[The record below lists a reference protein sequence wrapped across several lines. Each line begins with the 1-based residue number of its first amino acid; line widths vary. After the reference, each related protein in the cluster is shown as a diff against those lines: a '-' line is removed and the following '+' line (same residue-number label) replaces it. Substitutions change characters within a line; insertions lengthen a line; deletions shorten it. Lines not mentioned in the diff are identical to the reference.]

1 MRHVALEITMA
12 KISEAGK
19 EILRKWQDL
28 GIRFSNSYFKSTIF
42 DFTDRAERYSIPE
55 QPVPDGWTAAHLN
68 TALTYGLKFS
78 QRDGLTEIRIP
89 AQPIPKDLLEME
101 EPKKEI
107 LVHHIPERKLWLAQR
122 EAGTNEQWKVKP
134 RSWNDWKKIPIDEEP
149 EWSEYYDYTTVNT
162 VKYYFCLCRRK
173 NGDIVSMSRTS
184 KETLKHAVAVGDA
197 TIIGNIEER
206 DVEV

>member
-1 MRHVALEITMA
+1 MWRGEQRGHRL
-12 KISEAGK
+12 
-19 EILRKWQDL
+19 
-28 GIRFSNSYFKSTIF
+28 F
-42 DFTDRAERYSIPE
+42 DGPAENYSIQE
-55 QPVPDGWTAAHLN
+55 QPVPKGVSYEQMANAEKQ
-68 TALTYGLKFS
+68 GL
-78 QRDGLTEIRIP
+78 RIGRSVKDMSHSIP
-89 AQPIPKDLLEME
+89 TQPIPKELLEMEEEPDE

-173 NGDIVSMSRTS
+173 NGGIVTMSRTC
-184 KETLKHAVAVGDA
+184 KDRLKYAVGDA

>member
-1 MRHVALEITMA
+1 MT
-12 KISEAGK
+12 KISEAGRELLK
-19 EILRKWQDL
+19 KWQEM
-28 GIRFSNSYFKSTIF
+28 GVRFANSAFKSTLF

-55 QPVPDGWTAAHLN
+55 QPVPTGWTAFQVN
-68 TALTYGLKFS
+68 EALTYGLKFS

-89 AQPIPKDLLEME
+89 AQPIPKELLEME

>member
-1 MRHVALEITMA
+1 MT
-12 KISEAGK
+12 KISEAGRELLK
-19 EILRKWQDL
+19 KWQEM
-28 GIRFSNSYFKSTIF
+28 GVRFANSAFKSTLF

-55 QPVPDGWTAAHLN
+55 QPVPTGWTAFQVN
-68 TALTYGLKFS
+68 EALTYGLKFS

-89 AQPIPKDLLEME
+89 AQPIPKELLEME

-173 NGDIVSMSRTS
+173 NGGIVTMSRTC
-184 KETLKHAVAVGDA
+184 KDRLKYAVGDA

>member
-1 MRHVALEITMA
+1 MT
-12 KISEAGK
+12 KISEAGRELLK
-19 EILRKWQDL
+19 KWQEM
-28 GIRFSNSYFKSTIF
+28 GVRFANSAFKSTLF

-55 QPVPDGWTAAHLN
+55 QPVPTGWTAFQVN
-68 TALTYGLKFS
+68 EALTYGLKFS

-89 AQPIPKDLLEME
+89 AQPIPKELLEME

-173 NGDIVSMSRTS
+173 NGDIVTMSRTC
-184 KETLKHAVAVGDA
+184 KDRLKYAVGDA

>member
-1 MRHVALEITMA
+1 MT
-12 KISEAGK
+12 KISEAGRELLK
-19 EILRKWQDL
+19 KWQEM
-28 GIRFSNSYFKSTIF
+28 GVRFANSAFKSTLF

-55 QPVPDGWTAAHLN
+55 QPVPTGWTAFQVN
-68 TALTYGLKFS
+68 EALTDGIKFS
-78 QRDGLTEIRIP
+78 QRDGLTEIRIS
-89 AQPIPKDLLEME
+89 AQPIPKELLEMEEEPDE

-173 NGDIVSMSRTS
+173 NGGIVTMSRTC
-184 KETLKHAVAVGDA
+184 KDRLKHAVAVGDA

>member
-1 MRHVALEITMA
+1 MPT
-12 KISEAGK
+12 ISEAGRK
-19 EILRKWQDL
+19 ILRKWQDM
-28 GIRFSNSYFKSTIF
+28 GVRFLWRGEQRGHRLF
-42 DFTDRAERYSIPE
+42 DGPAENYSIPE
-55 QPVPDGWTAAHLN
+55 QPVPDGWAASHLN
-68 TALTYGLKFS
+68 NALTDGIKFS
-78 QRDGLTEIRIP
+78 QRDGLTEIRIS
-89 AQPIPKDLLEME
+89 AQPIPKELLEMEEEPDE

-173 NGDIVSMSRTS
+173 NGGIVTMSRTC
-184 KETLKHAVAVGDA
+184 KDRLKYAVGDA